1 MKGNILRSKE
11 FILDNIKNK
20 STLNGYAIL
29 SHPLFDSCKTLQD
42 QIILFHRL
50 SPETTITSII
60 SIFAT
65 STTTFY
71 KYFNSDFTPKYYQ
84 ESTKLGRPRITNDE
98 EELEL
103 EE

>member
-29 SHPLFDSCKTLQD
+29 SHPSFDSCKTLQD

-60 SIFAT
+60 SINSRHQLQL
-65 STTTFY
+65 STNILTVTLHQSII
-71 KYFNSDFTPKYYQ
+71 KSQPN
-84 ESTKLGRPRITNDE
+84 
-98 EELEL
+98 
-103 EE
+103 